1 MALTEVLNRELAA
14 KILGVNEKTIRRWI
28 QDGVLRTTRD
38 GRERLISVD
47 DLYDCVYCFSSSE
60 SKKAKYTSAIKIAYP
75 NKQF

>member
-28 QDGVLRTTRD
+28 QDGVLRTTKD

-60 SKKAKYTSAIKIAYP
+60 AKRAKYTGAIKIAYP
-75 NKQF
+75 NKEF